1 MSAPPQDTGDVELF
15 DDLFGHFREA
25 RVFDAPPA
33 VGNTEAEQTE
43 PPKVNSLDFHNS
55 EPLLVSVTDKDA
67 GIRLYDVSK
76 GTEEM
81 EFFSAKYGASS
92 VRFTHHPMAILY
104 ASTRKDKAAG
114 DNVVEHHAIRYH
126 SLHDNAYLRYFKA
139 HEDEVLDIEMST
151 VSDTFLSV
159 SKDRTV
165 RRWDLRTEKDQEM
178 LDLKKMAQVNK
189 PRIACDRADEIV
201 ALGVE
206 GGDIRLYTTKA
217 LQAGDFH
224 SIQGPQSSG
233 LVRPHISC
241 LKLSNGGNLVAALLQ
256 GTIFV
261 YKIDSGATS
270 DAVNKGNV
278 FRKLETGVSSDLEF
292 DFTPDDKYI
301 ISGCG
306 VGSVVVWSL
315 ESGNEVAR
323 VEGGGLEVPTCLRWS
338 PRQALFATG
347 SSKLSLWIPETV
359 PGRGA

>member
-1 MSAPPQDTGDVELF
+1 MGTRFPFPFADERNRPP
-15 DDLFGHFREA
+15 
-25 RVFDAPPA
+25 
-33 VGNTEAEQTE
+33 
-43 PPKVNSLDFHNS
+43 SLAW
-55 EPLLVSVTDKDA
+55 KQ
-67 GIRLYDVSK
+67 

-189 PRIACDRADEIV
+189 PRVACDRADEIV

-217 LQAGDFH
+217 LQAGYFH

-301 ISGCG
+301 I
-306 VGSVVVWSL
+306 
-315 ESGNEVAR
+315 R
-323 VEGGGLEVPTCLRWS
+323 
-338 PRQALFATG
+338 
-347 SSKLSLWIPETV
+347 
-359 PGRGA
+359 